1 MEHKIKKWKTLSS
14 EYLYR
19 RPWLTARKDRLELPD
34 GRIHPEYYVL
44 EYPTWINVIAQT
56 DEGCF
61 VLVEQYRHGLGEV
74 SFELCAGVVED
85 GEAPLAAAQR
95 ELLEETGFGGG
106 DWEQFAVLS
115 PNASAM
121 NNLSYSFLAKGVRR
135 IECKQHLDATEDI
148 AVHIVSREELYG
160 LLEQGQIKQA
170 LMAAPLWKFFAL
182 EGK

>member
-121 NNLSYSFLAKGVRR
+121 NNLSYSFLAKGVRQ
-135 IECKQHLDATEDI
+135 IKCKQHLDATEDI
-148 AVHIVSREELYG
+148 AVHIVSREELYR